1 MAFRGEVGLR
11 LLKKIGNDNAK
22 GEYYLTDL
30 VELANRARG
39 EGRGDRG
46 RAAEEVLGINTRAEL
61 AHVEETFQARARARR
76 RWRPASR

>member
-1 MAFRGEVGLR
+1 MAFRGEVGQR

-39 EGRGDRG
+39 KVDGDSRSSRGGARRQHP
-46 RAAEEVLGINTRAEL
+46 RASSPL
-61 AHVEETFQARARARR
+61 VEQTFQARARARR
-76 RWRPASR
+76 RWRPAPR